1 MRSLVFMVLVS
12 LLATGCHRT
21 VYTNLSGSQQEKA
34 NIERLEQMRDYDDTT
49 WQHFFVYGWVPSELI
64 IDASKYCQRRNN
76 VVAIKTRQTF
86 AEGLVA
92 ALAGNYINIY
102 SPYDAH
108 VVCTKSVQIKR

>member
-49 WQHFFVYGWVPSELI
+49 
-64 IDASKYCQRRNN
+64 
-76 VVAIKTRQTF
+76 
-86 AEGLVA
+86 
-92 ALAGNYINIY
+92 
-102 SPYDAH
+102 
-108 VVCTKSVQIKR
+108 